1 MTRDHLLSTQPR
13 AGRTKPIQRNHL
25 EARLRK
31 MHPQQ
36 TGYSVIDGRCGI
48 LAQPRPVS
56 KLHAVSVENH
66 QWSSL
71 TQAARIKK
79 PEIRES

>member
-1 MTRDHLLSTQPR
+1 
-13 AGRTKPIQRNHL
+13 
-25 EARLRK
+25 